1 MSGLQAQ
8 HKWKAALP
16 VRAVFLEPQGLNLG
30 QSDYSYKI
38 LGMRPFN
45 RIHTL
50 ACLATVGLVL
60 AGHGTAAQD
69 EILAPG
75 WKNLSYTP
83 PAAGS
88 YRLPPITQASDG
100 AVLLENGKETQ
111 LFDLMGDRLVLFSF
125 IYTRC
130 SDINGCPLANA
141 VFHKL
146 QAKLQARP
154 DVARST
160 RLLSM
165 SFDPE
170 RDTPEVMREFGQG
183 LGGDG
188 VDWQFLTA
196 RDRDALQPILDDYG
210 QYTLREYDESGEYTG
225 DFAHMLRVFLI
236 DRELRVRNIYSVAF
250 LHADILINDLET
262 LLLESPS
269 S

>member
-1 MSGLQAQ
+1 MDRL
-8 HKWKAALP
+8 
-16 VRAVFLEPQGLNLG
+16 
-30 QSDYSYKI
+30 
-38 LGMRPFN
+38 N
-45 RIHTL
+45 RIRAL
-50 ACLATVGLVL
+50 IGLVAL
-60 AGHGTAAQD
+60 SLISGGFEAVAED

-75 WKNLSYTP
+75 WKNLTYEP
-83 PAAGS
+83 PAVGS
-88 YRLPPITQASDG
+88 YQLPPITNASDG
-100 AVLLENGKETQ
+100 AVLLEDGQESQ

-130 SDINGCPLANA
+130 NDINGCPLANA

-146 QAKLQARP
+146 QAKLQERP
-154 DVARST
+154 DVAQAT
-160 RLLSM
+160 RLLSI

-170 RDTPEVMREFGQG
+170 RDTPEVMQEFGQG

-188 VDWQFLTA
+188 VDWQFLTT
-196 RDRDALQPILDDYG
+196 RDREALEPILDDYG
-210 QYTLREYDESGEYTG
+210 QYTIREYDEDGEYTG

>member
-1 MSGLQAQ
+1 MNRS
-8 HKWKAALP
+8 
-16 VRAVFLEPQGLNLG
+16 
-30 QSDYSYKI
+30 
-38 LGMRPFN
+38 N
-45 RIHTL
+45 RIHALIGL
-50 ACLATVGLVL
+50 AALSLISGGLEAV
-60 AGHGTAAQD
+60 AED

-75 WKNLSYTP
+75 WKNLSYEP
-83 PAAGS
+83 PAVGS
-88 YRLPPITQASDG
+88 YQLPPITNASDG
-100 AVLLENGKETQ
+100 TVLLEDGQESQ

-130 SDINGCPLANA
+130 NDINGCPLANA

-146 QAKLQARP
+146 QAKLQERP
-154 DVARST
+154 NVAQAT

-170 RDTPEVMREFGQG
+170 RDTPKVMQEFGQG

-196 RDRDALQPILDDYG
+196 RDRETLQPILDDYG
-210 QYTLREYDESGEYTG
+210 QYTIREYDEGGEYTG

>member
-1 MSGLQAQ
+1 MNRLNCIPALVGL
-8 HKWKAALP
+8 AALSLISGGSQ
-16 VRAVFLEPQGLNLG
+16 VVAE
-30 QSDYSYKI
+30 
-38 LGMRPFN
+38 
-45 RIHTL
+45 
-50 ACLATVGLVL
+50 
-60 AGHGTAAQD
+60 D

-75 WKNLSYTP
+75 WRSLSYEP

-88 YRLPPITQASDG
+88 YQLPPITRAFDG
-100 AVLLENGKETQ
+100 TVLLEDGQESQ

-130 SDINGCPLANA
+130 NDINGCPLANA

-146 QAKLQARP
+146 QAKLQERP
-154 DVARST
+154 NVAQAT

-183 LGGDG
+183 LGGNG

-196 RDRDALQPILDDYG
+196 RDRETLEPILDDYG
-210 QYTLREYDESGEYTG
+210 QYTIREYDESGEYTG

>member
-1 MSGLQAQ
+1 MKHLNRTRSLA
-8 HKWKAALP
+8 WLAAL
-16 VRAVFLEPQGLNLG
+16 
-30 QSDYSYKI
+30 
-38 LGMRPFN
+38 
-45 RIHTL
+45 
-50 ACLATVGLVL
+50 GLVSGGL
-60 AGHGTAAQD
+60 EAMAED

-75 WKNLSYTP
+75 WKNLSYAP
-83 PAAGS
+83 PAVGS
-88 YRLPPITQASDG
+88 YQLPPITEASDG
-100 AVLLENGKETQ
+100 AVLLEDGTESK
-111 LFDLMGDRLVLFSF
+111 LFDLMGDRVVLFSF

-130 SDINGCPLANA
+130 NDINGCPLANA

-146 QAKLQARP
+146 QAKLQERP
-154 DVARST
+154 EVARTT

-170 RDTPEVMREFGQG
+170 RDTPKVMREFSQG
-183 LGGDG
+183 LGGNG

-196 RDRDALQPILDDYG
+196 KDHDALRPILDDYG
-210 QYTLREYDESGEYTG
+210 QYTIREYDENGEYTG

-236 DRELRVRNIYSVAF
+236 DRELRIRNIYSVAF

>member
-1 MSGLQAQ
+1 MNRLNCIRALAGL
-8 HKWKAALP
+8 AALSLISGGFE
-16 VRAVFLEPQGLNLG
+16 AVAE
-30 QSDYSYKI
+30 
-38 LGMRPFN
+38 
-45 RIHTL
+45 
-50 ACLATVGLVL
+50 
-60 AGHGTAAQD
+60 D

-75 WKNLSYTP
+75 WKNLSYEP
-83 PAAGS
+83 PAVGS
-88 YRLPPITQASDG
+88 YLLPPITHASNG
-100 AVLLENGKETQ
+100 AVLLEDGQESQ

-130 SDINGCPLANA
+130 NDINGCPLANA

-146 QAKLQARP
+146 QAKLQERP
-154 DVARST
+154 DVAQAT
-160 RLLSM
+160 RLLSI

-188 VDWQFLTA
+188 VDWQFLTT
-196 RDRDALQPILDDYG
+196 RDRGTLEPILDDYG
-210 QYTLREYDESGEYTG
+210 QYTIREYDESGEYTG

>member
-1 MSGLQAQ
+1 MN
-8 HKWKAALP
+8 
-16 VRAVFLEPQGLNLG
+16 RLNC
-30 QSDYSYKI
+30 I
-38 LGMRPFN
+38 R
-45 RIHTL
+45 TL
-50 ACLATVGLVL
+50 AGLVAL
-60 AGHGTAAQD
+60 SLISGGFEAVAED

-75 WKNLSYTP
+75 WKNLSYEP
-83 PAAGS
+83 PAVGS
-88 YRLPPITQASDG
+88 YQLPPITHASDG
-100 AVLLENGKETQ
+100 DVLLEDGRESQ

-130 SDINGCPLANA
+130 NDINGCPLANA

-146 QAKLQARP
+146 QAKLQERP
-154 DVARST
+154 NVAQAT
-160 RLLSM
+160 RLLSI

-170 RDTPEVMREFGQG
+170 RDTPEVMQEFGQG

-188 VDWQFLTA
+188 VDWQFLTT
-196 RDRDALQPILDDYG
+196 RDRETLEPILDDYG
-210 QYTLREYDESGEYTG
+210 QYTIREYDESGEYTG

>member
-1 MSGLQAQ
+1 MNRSNRIRALIGL
-8 HKWKAALP
+8 AALSLISGGFE
-16 VRAVFLEPQGLNLG
+16 AVAE
-30 QSDYSYKI
+30 
-38 LGMRPFN
+38 
-45 RIHTL
+45 
-50 ACLATVGLVL
+50 
-60 AGHGTAAQD
+60 D

-75 WKNLSYTP
+75 WKNLSYEP

-88 YRLPPITQASDG
+88 YQLPPITHASDG
-100 AVLLENGKETQ
+100 AVLLENGQESQ

-146 QAKLQARP
+146 QTKLQERP
-154 DVARST
+154 DVAQAA
-160 RLLSM
+160 RLLSI

-188 VDWQFLTA
+188 VDWQFLTT
-196 RDRDALQPILDDYG
+196 RDRETLEPILDDYG
-210 QYTLREYDESGEYTG
+210 QHTIREYDESGEYTG

>member
-1 MSGLQAQ
+1 MDSA
-8 HKWKAALP
+8 
-16 VRAVFLEPQGLNLG
+16 NLG
-30 QSDYSYKI
+30 RSYKI
-38 LGMRPFN
+38 LVMKHFN

-50 ACLATVGLVL
+50 TWLAAMSLIL
-60 AGHGTAAQD
+60 AGHETMAQD

-75 WKNLSYTP
+75 WKNLSYEP

-88 YRLPPITQASDG
+88 YQLPPITNASDG
-100 AVLLENGKETQ
+100 AVLLEDGKESK

-130 SDINGCPLANA
+130 NDINGCPLANA

-146 QAKLQARP
+146 QAKLQKRP
-154 DVARST
+154 DVAQAT

-170 RDTPEVMREFGQG
+170 RDTPEVMQEFGQG

-196 RDRDALQPILDDYG
+196 RDREALRPILDDYG
-210 QYTLREYDESGEYTG
+210 QYTIREYDESGEYTG

>member
-1 MSGLQAQ
+1 MNRLCCIRALAGL
-8 HKWKAALP
+8 AALSLISGEFE
-16 VRAVFLEPQGLNLG
+16 AVAE
-30 QSDYSYKI
+30 
-38 LGMRPFN
+38 
-45 RIHTL
+45 
-50 ACLATVGLVL
+50 
-60 AGHGTAAQD
+60 D

-75 WKNLSYTP
+75 WRNLSYKP
-83 PAAGS
+83 PAVGS
-88 YRLPPITQASDG
+88 YQLPPITNASDG
-100 AVLLENGKETQ
+100 TVLLEDGQESR

-130 SDINGCPLANA
+130 NDINGCPLANA

-146 QAKLQARP
+146 QAKLQERP
-154 DVARST
+154 DVAQAT
-160 RLLSM
+160 RLLSI

-170 RDTPEVMREFGQG
+170 RDTPEVMQEFGQG

-188 VDWQFLTA
+188 VDWQFLTT
-196 RDRDALQPILDDYG
+196 RDRETLEPILGDYG
-210 QYTLREYDESGEYTG
+210 QYTIREYDEDGEYTG

>member
-1 MSGLQAQ
+1 MNRLSRIRALIGL
-8 HKWKAALP
+8 AALSLISGGFE
-16 VRAVFLEPQGLNLG
+16 AVAE
-30 QSDYSYKI
+30 
-38 LGMRPFN
+38 
-45 RIHTL
+45 
-50 ACLATVGLVL
+50 
-60 AGHGTAAQD
+60 D

-75 WKNLSYTP
+75 WKNLSYEP
-83 PAAGS
+83 PAVGS
-88 YRLPPITQASDG
+88 YQLPPITNASDG
-100 AVLLENGKETQ
+100 AVLLEDGQESR

-130 SDINGCPLANA
+130 NDINGCPLANA

-146 QAKLQARP
+146 QAKLQERP
-154 DVARST
+154 DVAQAT

-196 RDRDALQPILDDYG
+196 RNREALKPILDDYG
-210 QYTLREYDESGEYTG
+210 QYTIREFDESGEYTG

>member
-1 MSGLQAQ
+1 MNRLNCIRALAGL
-8 HKWKAALP
+8 AALGLISGGFE
-16 VRAVFLEPQGLNLG
+16 AVAE
-30 QSDYSYKI
+30 
-38 LGMRPFN
+38 
-45 RIHTL
+45 
-50 ACLATVGLVL
+50 
-60 AGHGTAAQD
+60 D

-75 WKNLSYTP
+75 WKNLSYEP

-88 YRLPPITQASDG
+88 YQLPPITRASDG
-100 AVLLENGKETQ
+100 AVLLEDGQESQ

-130 SDINGCPLANA
+130 NDINGCPLANA

-146 QAKLQARP
+146 QAKLQERP
-154 DVARST
+154 DVAQAT

-170 RDTPEVMREFGQG
+170 RDTPEVMQEFGQG

-196 RDRDALQPILDDYG
+196 RDRETLEPILDDYG
-210 QYTLREYDESGEYTG
+210 QYTIREYDESGEYTG

-250 LHADILINDLET
+250 LHAEILINDLET

>member
-1 MSGLQAQ
+1 MNRLSHIRALIGL
-8 HKWKAALP
+8 AALSLISGGFE
-16 VRAVFLEPQGLNLG
+16 AVAE
-30 QSDYSYKI
+30 
-38 LGMRPFN
+38 
-45 RIHTL
+45 
-50 ACLATVGLVL
+50 
-60 AGHGTAAQD
+60 D

-75 WKNLSYTP
+75 WKNLSYEP
-83 PAAGS
+83 PAVGS
-88 YRLPPITQASDG
+88 YQLPPITNASDG
-100 AVLLENGKETQ
+100 AVLLEDGQESR

-130 SDINGCPLANA
+130 NDINGCPLANA

-146 QAKLQARP
+146 QAKLQERP
-154 DVARST
+154 DVAQAT

-196 RDRDALQPILDDYG
+196 QNREALKPILDDYG
-210 QYTLREYDESGEYTG
+210 QYTIREFDESGEYTG

>member
-1 MSGLQAQ
+1 MNRLNCIRALIGLGALSLISGGFE
-8 HKWKAALP
+8 
-16 VRAVFLEPQGLNLG
+16 AVAE
-30 QSDYSYKI
+30 
-38 LGMRPFN
+38 
-45 RIHTL
+45 
-50 ACLATVGLVL
+50 
-60 AGHGTAAQD
+60 D

-75 WKNLSYTP
+75 WKNLSYEP
-83 PAAGS
+83 PAVGS
-88 YRLPPITQASDG
+88 YQLPPITNASDG
-100 AVLLENGKETQ
+100 TVLLEDGQESR

-130 SDINGCPLANA
+130 NDINGCPLANA

-146 QAKLQARP
+146 QAKLQERP
-154 DVARST
+154 DVAQAT
-160 RLLSM
+160 RLLSI

-170 RDTPEVMREFGQG
+170 RDTPEVMQEFGQG

-188 VDWQFLTA
+188 VDWQFLTT
-196 RDRDALQPILDDYG
+196 RDREALEPILDDYG
-210 QYTLREYDESGEYTG
+210 QYTIREYDEDGEYTG

>member
-1 MSGLQAQ
+1 MKL
-8 HKWKAALP
+8 HRHIRTLPWLIAL
-16 VRAVFLEPQGLNLG
+16 
-30 QSDYSYKI
+30 S
-38 LGMRPFN
+38 
-45 RIHTL
+45 L
-50 ACLATVGLVL
+50 AIAT
-60 AGHGTAAQD
+60 HSTIAQD
-69 EILAPG
+69 DILAPG
-75 WKNLSYTP
+75 WANLSYKP

-88 YRLPPITQASDG
+88 YQLPPITQASDG
-100 AVLLENGKETQ
+100 TVLLEDGTESR
-111 LFDLMGDRLVLFSF
+111 LLDLMGDRVVLFSF

-146 QAKLQARP
+146 QAKLQQRP
-154 DVARST
+154 DIAKAT

-170 RDTPEVMREFGQG
+170 RDTPEAMLEFGQG
-183 LGGDG
+183 LGGNG
-188 VDWQFLTA
+188 VDWQFLTTH
-196 RDRDALQPILDDYG
+196 DRSTLQPILDDYG
-210 QYTLREYDESGEYTG
+210 QYTMREYDDSGEYTG

-236 DRELRVRNIYSVAF
+236 DRQLRVRNIYSVAF

>member
-1 MSGLQAQ
+1 MK
-8 HKWKAALP
+8 HFNHAL
-16 VRAVFLEPQGLNLG
+16 
-30 QSDYSYKI
+30 
-38 LGMRPFN
+38 
-45 RIHTL
+45 TL
-50 ACLATVGLVL
+50 TWLVALSLISVTRGTV
-60 AGHGTAAQD
+60 AQD

-75 WKNLSYTP
+75 WNNLSYQP
-83 PAAGS
+83 PAVGS
-88 YRLPPITQASDG
+88 YQLPPITKATDG
-100 AVLLENGKETQ
+100 TVLLEDGKESK

-130 SDINGCPLANA
+130 NDINGCPLANA

-146 QAKLQARP
+146 QAKLQKRP
-154 DVARST
+154 NVAQAT

-170 RDTPEVMREFGQG
+170 RDTPEVMREFGEG
-183 LGGDG
+183 LGGNG

-196 RDRDALQPILDDYG
+196 RDRGTLQPILDDYG

-225 DFAHMLRVFLI
+225 DIAHMLRVFLI

>member
-1 MSGLQAQ
+1 MG
-8 HKWKAALP
+8 
-16 VRAVFLEPQGLNLG
+16 R
-30 QSDYSYKI
+30 SYKI
-38 LGMRPFN
+38 LVMKHLN
-45 RIHTL
+45 RIPAL
-50 ACLATVGLVL
+50 AWLVALSLVSVGHEAV
-60 AGHGTAAQD
+60 AQD
-69 EILAPG
+69 DILAPG

-83 PAAGS
+83 PAVGS
-88 YRLPPITQASDG
+88 YQLPPITEASDG
-100 AVLLENGKETQ
+100 TVLLEDGTESN
-111 LFDLMGDRLVLFSF
+111 LFDLMGDRVVLFSF

-130 SDINGCPLANA
+130 NDINGCPLANA

-146 QAKLQARP
+146 QAKLQERP
-154 DVARST
+154 EIAQAT

-170 RDTPEVMREFGQG
+170 RDTPEVMKEFGQG
-183 LGGDG
+183 LGGNG

-196 RDRDALQPILDDYG
+196 KDRDALQPILGDYG
-210 QYTLREYDESGEYTG
+210 QYTIREYDESGEYTG

-236 DRELRVRNIYSVAF
+236 DRELRIRNIYSVAF

>member
-1 MSGLQAQ
+1 MMKYSN
-8 HKWKAALP
+8 HIHALT
-16 VRAVFLEPQGLNLG
+16 RLA
-30 QSDYSYKI
+30 I
-38 LGMRPFN
+38 LS
-45 RIHTL
+45 
-50 ACLATVGLVL
+50 LVS
-60 AGHGTAAQD
+60 AGHEVVAQD

-75 WKNLSYTP
+75 WKNLSYEP

-88 YRLPPITQASDG
+88 YQLPPITNASDG
-100 AVLLENGKETQ
+100 TVLLEDGKESK

-130 SDINGCPLANA
+130 NDINGCPLANA

-146 QAKLQARP
+146 QAKLQKRP
-154 DVARST
+154 KVAQAT
-160 RLLSM
+160 RLLSI

-170 RDTPEVMREFGQG
+170 RDTPEVMQEFGKG
-183 LGGDG
+183 LGGNG
-188 VDWQFLTA
+188 VDWQFLTTQ
-196 RDRDALQPILDDYG
+196 DRETLQPILDDYG
-210 QYTLREYDESGEYTG
+210 QYTIREYDESGEYTG

>member
-1 MSGLQAQ
+1 MNRLNCIRTLAGL
-8 HKWKAALP
+8 AALSLISGGFE
-16 VRAVFLEPQGLNLG
+16 AVAE
-30 QSDYSYKI
+30 
-38 LGMRPFN
+38 
-45 RIHTL
+45 
-50 ACLATVGLVL
+50 
-60 AGHGTAAQD
+60 D

-75 WKNLSYTP
+75 WKNLSYEP
-83 PAAGS
+83 PAVGS
-88 YRLPPITQASDG
+88 YQLPPITHASDG
-100 AVLLENGKETQ
+100 AVLLEDGQESQ

-130 SDINGCPLANA
+130 NDINGCPLANA

-146 QAKLQARP
+146 QAKLQERP
-154 DVARST
+154 DVAQAT
-160 RLLSM
+160 RLLSI

-170 RDTPEVMREFGQG
+170 RDTPEVMQEFGQG

-188 VDWQFLTA
+188 VDWQFLTT
-196 RDRDALQPILDDYG
+196 RDRETLEPILDDYG
-210 QYTLREYDESGEYTG
+210 QYTIREYDESGEYTG

>member
-1 MSGLQAQ
+1 M
-8 HKWKAALP
+8 
-16 VRAVFLEPQGLNLG
+16 N
-30 QSDYSYKI
+30 
-38 LGMRPFN
+38 RPN
-45 RIHTL
+45 RIYTL
-50 ACLATVGLVL
+50 IGLVALSL
-60 AGHGTAAQD
+60 ASGGFEAVAED

-75 WKNLSYTP
+75 WKNLSYEP
-83 PAAGS
+83 PAVGS
-88 YRLPPITQASDG
+88 YQLPPITNASDG
-100 AVLLENGKETQ
+100 TVLLEDGQESQ

-130 SDINGCPLANA
+130 NDINGCPLANA

-146 QAKLQARP
+146 QAKLQERP
-154 DVARST
+154 DVAQAT
-160 RLLSM
+160 RLLSI

-170 RDTPEVMREFGQG
+170 RDTPEVMQEFGQG

-188 VDWQFLTA
+188 VDWQFLTT
-196 RDRDALQPILDDYG
+196 RDRETLEPILDDYG
-210 QYTLREYDESGEYTG
+210 QYTIREYDESGEYTG

>member
-1 MSGLQAQ
+1 MNRLSHIRALIGL
-8 HKWKAALP
+8 AALSLISGGFE
-16 VRAVFLEPQGLNLG
+16 AVAE
-30 QSDYSYKI
+30 
-38 LGMRPFN
+38 
-45 RIHTL
+45 
-50 ACLATVGLVL
+50 
-60 AGHGTAAQD
+60 D

-75 WKNLSYTP
+75 WKNLSYEP
-83 PAAGS
+83 PAVGS
-88 YRLPPITQASDG
+88 YQLPPITNASDG
-100 AVLLENGKETQ
+100 AVLLEDGQESR

-130 SDINGCPLANA
+130 NDINGCPLANA

-146 QAKLQARP
+146 QAKLQERP
-154 DVARST
+154 DVAQAT

-196 RDRDALQPILDDYG
+196 RNREALKPILDDYG
-210 QYTLREYDESGEYTG
+210 QYTIREFDESGEYTG

>member
-1 MSGLQAQ
+1 M
-8 HKWKAALP
+8 
-16 VRAVFLEPQGLNLG
+16 
-30 QSDYSYKI
+30 
-38 LGMRPFN
+38 N
-45 RIHTL
+45 RSNCIR
-50 ACLATVGLVL
+50 VL
-60 AGHGTAAQD
+60 AGLAALGLISGGFEAVAED

-75 WKNLSYTP
+75 WKNLSYEP
-83 PAAGS
+83 PAVGS
-88 YRLPPITQASDG
+88 YQLPPITHASDG
-100 AVLLENGKETQ
+100 AVLLEDGQESQ

-130 SDINGCPLANA
+130 NDINGCPLANA

-146 QAKLQARP
+146 QAKLQERP
-154 DVARST
+154 DVAQAT
-160 RLLSM
+160 RLLSI

-188 VDWQFLTA
+188 VDWQFLTTQ
-196 RDRDALQPILDDYG
+196 DRETLEPILDDYG
-210 QYTLREYDESGEYTG
+210 QYTIREYDESGEYTG

>member
-1 MSGLQAQ
+1 MNRLNCIRTLIGL
-8 HKWKAALP
+8 AALS
-16 VRAVFLEPQGLNLG
+16 VVSGGFEAVAE
-30 QSDYSYKI
+30 
-38 LGMRPFN
+38 
-45 RIHTL
+45 
-50 ACLATVGLVL
+50 
-60 AGHGTAAQD
+60 D

-75 WKNLSYTP
+75 WKNLSYEP
-83 PAAGS
+83 PAVGS
-88 YRLPPITQASDG
+88 YQLPPITDASDG
-100 AVLLENGKETQ
+100 AVLLEDGQESQ

-130 SDINGCPLANA
+130 NDINGCPLANA

-146 QAKLQARP
+146 QAKLQERP
-154 DVARST
+154 DVAQAT

-196 RDRDALQPILDDYG
+196 RNHEALEPILDDYG
-210 QYTLREYDESGEYTG
+210 QYTIREYDEDGEYTG

>member
-1 MSGLQAQ
+1 MVMKHL
-8 HKWKAALP
+8 
-16 VRAVFLEPQGLNLG
+16 
-30 QSDYSYKI
+30 
-38 LGMRPFN
+38 N
-45 RIHTL
+45 RIPSL
-50 ACLATVGLVL
+50 AWLVAL
-60 AGHGTAAQD
+60 SLVSAGHEAVAQD
-69 EILAPG
+69 DILAPG

-83 PAAGS
+83 PAVGS
-88 YRLPPITQASDG
+88 YQLPPITEASNG
-100 AVLLENGKETQ
+100 TVLLEDGTESR
-111 LFDLMGDRLVLFSF
+111 LFDLMGDRVVLFSF

-130 SDINGCPLANA
+130 NDINGCPLANA

-146 QAKLQARP
+146 QAKLQERP
-154 DVARST
+154 EIAQAT

-170 RDTPEVMREFGQG
+170 RDTPEVMKEFGQG
-183 LGGDG
+183 LGGNG

-196 RDRDALQPILDDYG
+196 QDRDTLQPILGDYG
-210 QYTLREYDESGEYTG
+210 QYTIREYDESGEYTG

-236 DRELRVRNIYSVAF
+236 DRELRIRNIYSVAF

>member
-1 MSGLQAQ
+1 MKHLNRTRSLA
-8 HKWKAALP
+8 WLAAL
-16 VRAVFLEPQGLNLG
+16 
-30 QSDYSYKI
+30 
-38 LGMRPFN
+38 
-45 RIHTL
+45 
-50 ACLATVGLVL
+50 GLVSGGL
-60 AGHGTAAQD
+60 EAMAED

-75 WKNLSYTP
+75 WKNLSYAP
-83 PAAGS
+83 PAVGS
-88 YRLPPITQASDG
+88 YQLPPITEASDG
-100 AVLLENGKETQ
+100 AVLLEDGTESK
-111 LFDLMGDRLVLFSF
+111 LFDLMGDRVVLFSF

-130 SDINGCPLANA
+130 NDINGCPLANA

-146 QAKLQARP
+146 QAKLQERP
-154 DVARST
+154 EVARTT

-170 RDTPEVMREFGQG
+170 RDTPKVMREFGQG
-183 LGGDG
+183 LGGNG

-196 RDRDALQPILDDYG
+196 KDRDALRPILGDYG
-210 QYTLREYDESGEYTG
+210 QYTIREYDENGEYTG

-236 DRELRVRNIYSVAF
+236 DRELRIRNIYSVAF

>member
-1 MSGLQAQ
+1 MDRL
-8 HKWKAALP
+8 
-16 VRAVFLEPQGLNLG
+16 
-30 QSDYSYKI
+30 
-38 LGMRPFN
+38 N
-45 RIHTL
+45 RIRAL
-50 ACLATVGLVL
+50 IGLVAL
-60 AGHGTAAQD
+60 SLISGGFEAVAED

-75 WKNLSYTP
+75 WKNLTYEP
-83 PAAGS
+83 PAVGS
-88 YRLPPITQASDG
+88 YQLPPITNASDG
-100 AVLLENGKETQ
+100 AVLLEDGQESQ

-130 SDINGCPLANA
+130 NDINGCPLANA

-146 QAKLQARP
+146 QAKLQERP
-154 DVARST
+154 DVAQAT
-160 RLLSM
+160 RLLSI

-170 RDTPEVMREFGQG
+170 RDTPEVMQEFGQG

-188 VDWQFLTA
+188 VDWQFLTT
-196 RDRDALQPILDDYG
+196 RDRETLEPILDDYG
-210 QYTLREYDESGEYTG
+210 QYTIREYDESGEYTG

>member
-1 MSGLQAQ
+1 MNRLNRIRTLAGL
-8 HKWKAALP
+8 AALSLIS
-16 VRAVFLEPQGLNLG
+16 VGFEAVAE
-30 QSDYSYKI
+30 
-38 LGMRPFN
+38 
-45 RIHTL
+45 
-50 ACLATVGLVL
+50 
-60 AGHGTAAQD
+60 D

-75 WKNLSYTP
+75 WKNLSYEP
-83 PAAGS
+83 PAVGS
-88 YRLPPITQASDG
+88 YQLPPITHASDG
-100 AVLLENGKETQ
+100 TVLLEDGQESQ

-130 SDINGCPLANA
+130 NDINGCPLANA

-146 QAKLQARP
+146 QAKLQERP
-154 DVARST
+154 DVAQAT
-160 RLLSM
+160 RLLSI

-188 VDWQFLTA
+188 VDWQFLTT
-196 RDRDALQPILDDYG
+196 RDRGTLEPILDDYG
-210 QYTLREYDESGEYTG
+210 QYTIREYDESGEYTG

>member
-1 MSGLQAQ
+1 MMDCL
-8 HKWKAALP
+8 
-16 VRAVFLEPQGLNLG
+16 
-30 QSDYSYKI
+30 
-38 LGMRPFN
+38 N
-45 RIHTL
+45 RIRVL
-50 ACLATVGLVL
+50 IGLSAL
-60 AGHGTAAQD
+60 SLISGGFEAIAKD

-75 WKNLSYTP
+75 WRSLSYEP
-83 PAAGS
+83 PAVGT
-88 YRLPPITQASDG
+88 YQLPPITRASDG
-100 AVLLENGKETQ
+100 AILLENGQESR
-111 LFDLMGDRLVLFSF
+111 LFDLMGDRFVLFSF

-146 QAKLQARP
+146 QAKLQERP
-154 DVARST
+154 DIAQAT

-196 RDRDALQPILDDYG
+196 RDRDTLQPILDDYG
-210 QYTLREYDESGEYTG
+210 QYTMREYDEGGEYTG

-236 DRELRVRNIYSVAF
+236 DRKLRVRNIYSIAF
-250 LHADILINDLET
+250 LHPDILINDLET

>member
-1 MSGLQAQ
+1 MNRLNRIRALIGL
-8 HKWKAALP
+8 AALSLIP
-16 VRAVFLEPQGLNLG
+16 GGFE
-30 QSDYSYKI
+30 
-38 LGMRPFN
+38 
-45 RIHTL
+45 
-50 ACLATVGLVL
+50 
-60 AGHGTAAQD
+60 AAAED

-75 WKNLSYTP
+75 WKNLSYEP
-83 PAAGS
+83 PAVGS
-88 YRLPPITQASDG
+88 YHLPPITHASDG
-100 AVLLENGKETQ
+100 AVLLEDGQESR

-130 SDINGCPLANA
+130 NDINGCPLANA

-146 QAKLQARP
+146 QAKLQERP
-154 DVARST
+154 DVAQAT
-160 RLLSM
+160 RLLSI

-170 RDTPEVMREFGQG
+170 RDTPEVMQEFGQG

-188 VDWQFLTA
+188 VDWQFLTT
-196 RDRDALQPILDDYG
+196 RDRETLEPILDDYG
-210 QYTLREYDESGEYTG
+210 QYTIREYDESGEYTG